1 MQVLRAVFRKTVKRV
16 PERDPLLYQPG
27 TKWQYGV
34 GHDWAT
40 ILIERLTGTS
50 MQDHCTTHIFA
61 PPAMSSTTL
70 DAHMPPWG
78 PGRVFPPHTEVMP
91 DETPCVLAP
100 SPEAF
105 MSRSGAPPS
114 ETGPFWPE
122 NPEEHR

>member
-1 MQVLRAVFRKTVKRV
+1 MKRV